1 MRGLIAGKWHQ
12 RIDSAELAPSHLNS
26 DRSLLE
32 QFKTSGYNGWLSPD
46 MFNQNPERFHLYVSY
61 ACPFAHRV
69 ILTRSLLKLEK
80 LLSMSVVDPYLSRQ
94 NGWRF
99 ATAEQ
104 PSAYAGVTTDGLYNS
119 RFLYELYQRSDPSYT
134 GRVTVPVLWDR
145 ETEMIISNN
154 SFEIMRMIN
163 LAFSS
168 QQSEADLYPDYLRS
182 EIDQV
187 NDLITQ
193 AINLGVYRVG
203 TATSQSV
210 YEAELL
216 KLFDALEKLDL
227 QLENR
232 SFVVGD
238 QLTEA
243 DCLLFTTAVRFDIA
257 YYPVLYTSLKRWSDF
272 PNLSEHTQRLMVNSA
287 IASTV
292 KPDQY
297 LRHYF
302 DDDSFINRRRLSNGH
317 FIVPK
322 VSS

>member
-1 MRGLIAGKWHQ
+1 MRGLIAGRWHQ
-12 RIDSAELAPSHLNS
+12 CIELDDKLAEK
-26 DRSLLE
+26 
-32 QFKTSGYNGWLSPD
+32 FGKSGYN
-46 MFNQNPERFHLYVSY
+46 NQLDSDTLKQSPERFHLYVSY

-69 ILTRSLLKLEK
+69 ILTRSLLKLENH
-80 LLSMSVVDPYLSRQ
+80 LSMSVVDPYLSRQ
-94 NGWRF
+94 QGWSF
-99 ATAEQ
+99 ATPEH
-104 PSAYAGVTTDGLYNS
+104 PSPYEGVTADKLYDS
-119 RFLYELYQRSDPSYT
+119 RFLYELYQRSHPDYT

-145 ETEMIISNN
+145 ATETIVSNN
-154 SFEIMRMIN
+154 SFDMMRAMN
-163 LAFSS
+163 LAFGH
-168 QQSEADLYPDYLRS
+168 QQAEADLYPEHLRP
-182 EIDQV
+182 EIDRA
-187 NDLITQ
+187 NEMITQ

-203 TATSQSV
+203 MATSQAM

-216 KLFDALEKLDL
+216 QLFDALEKLDR

-232 SFVVGD
+232 CFIVGD

-257 YYPVLYTSLKRWSDF
+257 YYPVLYTSLKYWRDF
-272 PNLSEHTQRLMVNSA
+272 PNLSRHRDRLMEIPA
-287 IASTV
+287 IATTV

-322 VSS
+322 VSC